1 MVPNNSAKTPLI
13 QRIFDSFGSDHTVTP
28 TPHYHS
34 QDEVNGLESALAGKA
49 SASDMTT
56 ALAAKAD
63 KVANATN
70 NNFAALDG
78 NGNLKD
84 SGKKATDFT
93 NSIPSGGPSG
103 AIVIVSNSGQ
113 IGRSDKT
120 LSDLMPSTTI
130 DTTPTADSDHLVTSG
145 GVKAALDAKY
155 SINQVDENDEQEAHL
170 SAIAEDDDIYF
181 DFRLK
186 NGNTQKNVLLT
197 ISKMDNF
204 ARAISNPDT
213 TPTANS
219 DKLVTSGGVKAA
231 LDGKAPSGDTEVI
244 FYEGEN
250 IFVYLPNYFTNG
262 VRQRSF
268 ILNYEG
274 EAAELIDLFG
284 GNTNDSIRI
293 LSHDDSIITVA
304 ECYIAVRVIKQ
315 SGIGAQGD
323 TYYIIFDGKNEY

>member
-34 QDEVNGLESALAGKA
+34 QDEVSGLDSALAGKA

-84 SGKKATDFT
+84 SGKKATDFS

-113 IGRSDKT
+113 IGRSNKT
-120 LSDLMPSTTI
+120 LSDLMPATTI
-130 DTTPTADSDHLVTSG
+130 DTTPIADSDHLVTSG
-145 GVKAALDAKY
+145 GVKAALDGKRTLVG
-155 SINQVDENDEQEAHL
+155 Q
-170 SAIAEDDDIYF
+170 
-181 DFRLK
+181 
-186 NGNTQKNVLLT
+186 T
-197 ISKMDNF
+197 ISLVINGQEIEIESSDVPNLI
-204 ARAISNPDT
+204 RALSDPDS

-219 DKLVTSGGVKAA
+219 ENLVTSGGVKAA
-231 LDGKAPSGDTEVI
+231 LDGKAPEGDTEVI
-244 FYEGEN
+244 FEEGEN
-250 IFVYLPNYFTNG
+250 LFLYLPNYFSNG
-262 VRQRSF
+262 ERQRSF
-268 ILNYEG
+268 ILNYQG
-274 EAAELIDLFG
+274 EQKELIELFG
-284 GNTNDSIRI
+284 CSTHDMIRI
-293 LSHDDSIITVA
+293 LSHDDSTIMVG

-315 SGIGAQGD
+315 PGGVSQGD
-323 TYYIIFDGKNEY
+323 VYYIIFDGRNDY

>member
-84 SGKKATDFT
+84 SGKKATDFA
-93 NSIPSGGPSG
+93 NSIPSGSPSG

-120 LSDLMPSTTI
+120 LSDLMPATTI

-145 GVKAALDAKY
+145 GVKAALDGKRTLVG
-155 SINQVDENDEQEAHL
+155 Q
-170 SAIAEDDDIYF
+170 
-181 DFRLK
+181 
-186 NGNTQKNVLLT
+186 T
-197 ISKMDNF
+197 ISLVVSGQEIEIESSDVPNLIRALSDPDN
-204 ARAISNPDT
+204 
-213 TPTANS
+213 TPTLDS
-219 DKLVTSGGVKAA
+219 TKLVTSGGVAGTIEDATTLSAYVAQTSSK
-231 LDGKAPSGDTEVI
+231 PSINDIFGDRPVKRVDVAIQNST
-244 FYEGEN
+244 GEDAS
-250 IFVYLPNYFTNG
+250 L
-262 VRQRSF
+262 S
-268 ILNYEG
+268 
-274 EAAELIDLFG
+274 DLFRVG
-284 GNTNDSIRI
+284 SGQTLVEADNAVLVPAGSTALVHIYKALNGFFFLEAHSLYT
-293 LSHDDSIITVA
+293 LS
-304 ECYIAVRVIKQ
+304 
-315 SGIGAQGD
+315 
-323 TYYIIFDGKNEY
+323 